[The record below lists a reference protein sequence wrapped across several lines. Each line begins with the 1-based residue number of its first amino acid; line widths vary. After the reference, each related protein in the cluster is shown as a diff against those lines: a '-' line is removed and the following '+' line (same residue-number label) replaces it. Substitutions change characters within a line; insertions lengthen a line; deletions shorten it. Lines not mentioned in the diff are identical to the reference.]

1 LERILTPHH
10 VNGFQSP
17 STMSRRVVRK
27 APWTERLQAKLNPL
41 DWALWLSEELNSNDW
56 EDFQK
61 TYGTWI
67 GVGVNFVFL
76 IARANSGT
84 SVSLDDDDVFGDSSL
99 RRGSGWLLWFCRM
112 IVVVLSIIST
122 INAWYTFWK
131 RKPYRLFERSVDDL
145 PPTPSARRVR
155 VDSSPVTNSPFRFI
169 YNLAGSVKAEARA
182 HPDPTREVTELAV
195 WNPPPLC
202 VHLFCL
208 FSPAHILVYWS
219 FLPVKPLDP
228 YPSVTIAK
236 TIFMATILSVQGHML
251 QSYYTQLEK
260 DNRIVAQEVL
270 REYDTKYVHPSINRP
285 ARDVGIQTPPRQRS
299 KSPVHKEMGTD
310 PMVTT
315 EVDAYPAYT
324 IINRGF
330 RTNPNPAYAA
340 QYDPDNTMH
349 LQNTTRTSRSSVTPS
364 FRTPATSAYSTGA
377 FTTGASQADLSSPLR
392 PSVNLKP
399 PVFPSPQ
406 RPPSPTRHSM
416 GGPLN
421 GDGGSL
427 GVYSHA
433 ASPLRK
439 TASANHL
446 RQTGDGKRERESS
459 PLKRGITP
467 GAENNERPGTSG
479 ALNQRLKDL
488 RGEGGGIGRRQS
500 GRF

>member
-1 LERILTPHH
+1 
-10 VNGFQSP
+10 
-17 STMSRRVVRK
+17 MSRTRLVRR
-27 APWTERLQAKLNPL
+27 APWTERLKAQLNPL
-41 DWALWLSEELNSNDW
+41 DWLLYLSEELNSNDW
-56 EDFQK
+56 EEFQR
-61 TYGTWI
+61 TYGTPI
-67 GVGVNFVFL
+67 GLGLNVVFL

-84 SVSLDDDDVFGDSSL
+84 SASLDDDVFGDSSL
-99 RRGSGWLLWFCRM
+99 RHGSGWLLWFCR
-112 IVVVLSIIST
+112 VLVIFLAFIST

-131 RKPYRLFERSVDDL
+131 RKPYRLFERSVEEL

-155 VDSSPVTNSPFRFI
+155 VDSSPATNSPLRFI
-169 YNLAGSVKAEARA
+169 YNIASSFKAEARA

-195 WNPPPLC
+195 WNPPPVC
-202 VHLFCL
+202 IHLFCL

-219 FLPVKPLDP
+219 FLPTKPLDP
-228 YPSVTIAK
+228 YPSLTLVK
-236 TIFMATILSVQGHML
+236 TILMVLILSAQGHFL

-285 ARDVGIQTPPRQRS
+285 ARDVGIQTPPRQRA
-299 KSPVHKEMGTD
+299 KSPGHKEMGTD
-310 PMVTT
+310 PMETT
-315 EVDAYPAYT
+315 EIDTYPTYT

-330 RTNPNPAYAA
+330 RTNPNPAYSA
-340 QYDPDNTMH
+340 QFDPDNTMH
-349 LQNTTRTSRSSVTPS
+349 LQNTTRASRSSLTPA
-364 FRTPATSAYSTGA
+364 FRTPAASAYSTSA

-392 PSVNLKP
+392 P
-399 PVFPSPQ
+399 PVTLQPFPSPQ

-416 GGPLN
+416 GGPLS

-446 RQTGDGKRERESS
+446 RQTADGKRERESS
-459 PLKRGITP
+459 PLKRGVMSAIEGT
-467 GAENNERPGTSG
+467 ERPGSSS

-488 RGEGGGIGRRQS
+488 RGEGGSVSRRQS

>member
-1 LERILTPHH
+1 
-10 VNGFQSP
+10 
-17 STMSRRVVRK
+17 MSRRVVRK
-27 APWTERLQAKLNPL
+27 APWTERLKAKFDLA
-41 DWALWLSEELNSNDW
+41 DWALWFSEELNSKDW
-56 EDFQK
+56 EEFQR
-61 TYGTWI
+61 TYGTSI
-67 GVGVNFVFL
+67 GLGFNLVFL
-76 IARANSGT
+76 VARANTGA
-84 SVSLDDDDVFGDSSL
+84 SVSLHDDDVFGDSSL
-99 RRGSGWLLWFCRM
+99 RRGSGWLLWICQT
-112 IVVVLSIIST
+112 IVILLSFIST

-131 RKPYRLFERSVDDL
+131 RKPYRLFERSVEEL

-155 VDSSPVTNSPFRFI
+155 VDSSPITNSPLRFF
-169 YNLAGSVKAEARA
+169 YNIASSVKAEARA
-182 HPDPTREVTELAV
+182 HPDPQREVTELAV

-208 FSPAHILVYWS
+208 FSPAHLLVYWS
-219 FLPVKPLDP
+219 FLPVQPLDS

-236 TIFMATILSVQGHML
+236 TIFMASILSVQGHML

-260 DNRIVAQEVL
+260 DNRIVATEVL

-299 KSPVHKEMGTD
+299 KSPTHREMGTD
-310 PMVTT
+310 PMQTT
-315 EVDAYPAYT
+315 EVDAYPSYT

-330 RTNPNPAYAA
+330 KTNPNPAYAA
-340 QYDPDNTMH
+340 QYDPDDTMH
-349 LQNTTRTSRSSVTPS
+349 LQNTTRASRSSITPS
-364 FRTPATSAYSTGA
+364 FHTPAASAYATSA

-392 PSVNLKP
+392 PPVNLKP
-399 PVFPSPQ
+399 SVFSSPH

-416 GGPLN
+416 GSPMA

-439 TASANHL
+439 TASASHL
-446 RQTGDGKRERESS
+446 RQTGDVKRGRDGS
-459 PLKRGITP
+459 PLKRGVTP
-467 GAENNERPGTSG
+467 GNDQNERLGTSV

-488 RGEGGGIGRRQS
+488 RGEGGSVSRRQS